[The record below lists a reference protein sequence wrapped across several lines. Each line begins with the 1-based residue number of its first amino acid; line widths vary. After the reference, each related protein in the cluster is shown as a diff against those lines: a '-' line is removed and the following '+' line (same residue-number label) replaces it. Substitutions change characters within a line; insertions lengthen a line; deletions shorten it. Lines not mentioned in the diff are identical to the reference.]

1 MRKLLVKKIINDSKS
16 KLWFRFGQ
24 GKWIGET
31 ISSQKD
37 LSALFPK
44 PSRNRNKTVDGYV
57 NLKNNIEEFQRS
69 EIPFPVGILVHLNQL
84 QEGME
89 LSKI

>member
-24 GKWIGET
+24 SKWIGET

-44 PSRNRNKTVDGYV
+44 PSRNRNNTVDGYV